1 MAEGL
6 TPTAHRPALPDD
18 TDKSVVN
25 KRAVDVV
32 ASTAFSFADRRS
44 LASANRFIASPSFQL
59 QEIGNIVLPLLLL
72 LSLLTMFYIY
82 FLAGAQ

>member
-1 MAEGL
+1 MQGTL
-6 TPTAHRPALPDD
+6 
-18 TDKSVVN
+18 N
-25 KRAVDVV
+25 KRAVDVL

-72 LSLLTMFYIY
+72 LSLLTMFYIN
-82 FLAGAQ
+82 FLADGQ

>member
-1 MAEGL
+1 
-6 TPTAHRPALPDD
+6 
-18 TDKSVVN
+18 
-25 KRAVDVV
+25 VDVV

-72 LSLLTMFYIY
+72 LSLLTMFYISC
-82 FLAGAQ
+82 LAGGQ